1 MLGKPGAEEIMEKK
15 THDVDGFAKA
25 GPYSHIVEA
34 GGFLYVSGI
43 VPIDAEKNVAITDDI
58 AKATELVLSNIRKA
72 LESVGSNLDKVVK
85 ATVFLRDMSYFSD
98 MNEVYKTFFT
108 KNPPARSCVAVKEV
122 PGNFPIEI
130 EVIAL
135 T

>member
-1 MLGKPGAEEIMEKK
+1 MEKK
-15 THDVDGFAKA
+15 THDVDGFVKA

-43 VPIDAEKNVAITDDI
+43 VPVDAEKNVAITDDI
-58 AKATELVLSNIRKA
+58 TKATELVLSNIRKA

-85 ATVFLRDMSYFSD
+85 ATVFLRDMSSFSD